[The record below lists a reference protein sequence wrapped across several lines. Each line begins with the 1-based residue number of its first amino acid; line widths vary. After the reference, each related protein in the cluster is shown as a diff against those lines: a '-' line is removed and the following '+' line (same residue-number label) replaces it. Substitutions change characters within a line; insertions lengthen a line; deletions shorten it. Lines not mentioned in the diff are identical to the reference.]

1 MATLEILQVES
12 FLAWADE
19 TSQGQ
24 STIDKT
30 KPNDY
35 LAAVLYVGV
44 AQCVRRQFAI
54 TSLIES

>member
-12 FLAWADE
+12 FFGRAGEA
-19 TSQGQ
+19 SQGQ
-24 STIDKT
+24 STIERK

-35 LAAVLYVGV
+35 LAAFPYVGV
-44 AQCVRRQFAI
+44 AHCVRGQFAI